1 MVQGNYKPEFQK
13 IYDIFNDQINSDYEL
28 GAGIS
33 IEYKGELIVDLF
45 GGFKSESKTTK
56 WTKDT
61 LVNVWSVTKAVT
73 GICILKLISDEKL
86 DVNKLVS
93 DYWPEYGCNGKEDT
107 RVIDLLT
114 HRAGMFGFQ
123 NGYPQSNWNDWDL
136 YIDALQN
143 QMPFREPG
151 TTQGYHAVTFGWL
164 IGELIRKIDGRSVGK
179 YFEDEFAKPLNL
191 DFHIGLKEENLNRC
205 ADVTYKKLDSIQPPI
220 GFIKYVPNFILNGSL
235 KSFKN
240 SITSNDFSKAFNSEN
255 FDKNN
260 PNSVDWRTAEVPSA
274 NGHGTARSLSKLFGT
289 LSNLIEDNESIIDK
303 DVLKTAI
310 EAHSSGPD
318 TVLFGANLNFG
329 YCFMVEQSFNQ
340 NINFAPILNTQ
351 CYGHAGIGGS
361 VAFGDLKN
369 KIGYSFVCNR
379 QQKMKDLYKTS
390 NLITKALYE
399 ILD

>member
-136 YIDALQN
+136 YVDALQN

-191 DFHIGLKEENLNRC
+191 DFHIGLKEENLSRC

-220 GFIKYVPNFILNGSL
+220 GFIKYR
-235 KSFKN
+235 
-240 SITSNDFSKAFNSEN
+240 SKF
-255 FDKNN
+255 
-260 PNSVDWRTAEVPSA
+260 
-274 NGHGTARSLSKLFGT
+274 
-289 LSNLIEDNESIIDK
+289 
-303 DVLKTAI
+303 
-310 EAHSSGPD
+310 
-318 TVLFGANLNFG
+318 
-329 YCFMVEQSFNQ
+329 
-340 NINFAPILNTQ
+340 
-351 CYGHAGIGGS
+351 
-361 VAFGDLKN
+361 
-369 KIGYSFVCNR
+369 YS
-379 QQKMKDLYKTS
+379 
-390 NLITKALYE
+390 
-399 ILD
+399 